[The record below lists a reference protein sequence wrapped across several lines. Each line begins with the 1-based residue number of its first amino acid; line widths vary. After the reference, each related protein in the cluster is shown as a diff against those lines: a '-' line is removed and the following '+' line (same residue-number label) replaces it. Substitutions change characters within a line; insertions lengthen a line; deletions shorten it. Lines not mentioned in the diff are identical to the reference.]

1 MTKNNKN
8 YLLDGILK
16 LFENEK
22 RGEVADLGCGD
33 GDYSVAL
40 TKMGFKVTAC
50 DLDVQRFK
58 HRDKIDFK
66 ICDVTKPLPFANA
79 SLDYVVLAEFIEHLR
94 NPYQVMQELSRILR
108 PGGKIILSTPN
119 ILNLKSRIRFL
130 FEGCW
135 EFFREPTL
143 ENSTNPNGVI
153 FNLHLIPWRYHELE
167 YLLVDSHFK
176 IHTVATSIYDSKG
189 LSFFKPLIQFQ
200 LRSKEASSRKKVGLD
215 YSRMNKV
222 LLSDEILYGLHLI
235 VKAVK
240 K

>member
-1 MTKNNKN
+1 MSKNKRN

-16 LFENEK
+16 LFENEN
-22 RGEVADLGCGD
+22 RGVVADLGCGD

-66 ICDVTKPLPFANA
+66 ICDVTKQLPFDNA
-79 SLDYVVLAEFIEHLR
+79 SFDYVVLAEVIEHLR

-108 PGGKIILSTPN
+108 TGGKIILSTPN

-130 FEGCW
+130 GEGCW

-143 ENSTNPNGVI
+143 ENSTNPNAVI

-167 YLLVDSHFK
+167 YLLVDSQFE
-176 IHTVATSIYDSKG
+176 IQTVATSIYDSKG
-189 LSFFKPLIQFQ
+189 LAFLKPLIQFQ
-200 LRSKEASSRKKVGLD
+200 LRSKEAGSRKKGGLD
-215 YSRMNKV
+215 YSRINKIM
-222 LLSDEILYGLHLI
+222 LSDEILYGRHLI